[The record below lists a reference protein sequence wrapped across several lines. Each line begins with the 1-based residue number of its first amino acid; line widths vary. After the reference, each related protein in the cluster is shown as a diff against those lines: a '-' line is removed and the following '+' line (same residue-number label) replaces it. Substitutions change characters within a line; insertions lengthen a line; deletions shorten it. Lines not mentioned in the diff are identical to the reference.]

1 MRFVIIGPGA
11 LGCLFA
17 ATLGSDP
24 RHEVWLLD
32 HDRQRADLL
41 TWQGILLTDAENRE
55 RRSPIRATAD
65 AGTIPGCDCILLC
78 VKSHQVPTALDA
90 ADPLFRAA
98 PLTITL
104 QNGITHLET
113 IGARLPAQVWAAGV
127 TAQGATL
134 LGPGRVRHGGSGPTR
149 IGFMK
154 QPVSYA
160 AATQLQRIAAALT
173 LAGITTEVAADIRQH
188 VWRKL
193 LINVGINALTAI
205 HDCANGGLLSS
216 PAALLRMRRAV
227 SEGAAVAAGLG
238 ITLAEDPVALA
249 MDVCAATASNISSM
263 LQDVRNRRATEI
275 DAINGAVVKAGH
287 RLRLAVPENEALTS
301 EIKALESNFSDDYP

>member
-17 ATLGSDP
+17 ATLASDP
-24 RHEVWLLD
+24 RHQVWMLD

-41 TWQGILLTDAENRE
+41 TRQGILLTDADNRE
-55 RRSPIRATAD
+55 HRCSIRAAAD
-65 AGTIPGCDCILLC
+65 AETIPDADCILLC
-78 VKSHQVPTALDA
+78 VKSQQVPSALDA
-90 ADPLFRAA
+90 AGPLIQAA
-98 PLTITL
+98 PLTVTL

-113 IGARLPAQVWAAGV
+113 IGARLPPHAWAAGV

-134 LGPGRVRHGGSGPTR
+134 LGPGRVRHGGGGRTQL
-149 IGFMK
+149 GFT
-154 QPVSYA
+154 QPAPAPA
-160 AATQLQRIAAALT
+160 AAQLQRVALALT
-173 LAGITTEVAADIRQH
+173 QAGIATEVAADIRQH

-216 PAALLRMRRAV
+216 PAALQRMRRAV
-227 SEGAAVAAGLG
+227 TEGAAVAAGLG
-238 ITLAEDPVALA
+238 IVLTEDPVALA
-249 MDVCAATASNISSM
+249 MEVCAATAANISSM
-263 LQDVRNRRATEI
+263 LQDVRNRRPTEI

-287 RLRLAVPENEALTS
+287 RLRLAVPENEALTRQ
-301 EIKALESNFSDDYP
+301 IKTLESTFADDYP